1 MKKTL
6 LILSLIFVLL
16 IIGYFGFK
24 KYTKSSSPAAIAEF
38 HKNGIDIDLNYSQP
52 SKKKRF
58 IFGREQDK
66 ALVPYGKVWRTGAN
80 EATVINIGK
89 GILFA
94 GKPVKPGKYSIWTIP
109 GQSEWTVIL
118 NSETGQWGTNY
129 NDGQDFLKANVPIR
143 INRKVE
149 ELFKIYFEEQPSGVN
164 MILSWDQTE
173 AIIPIQL
180 Q

>member
-6 LILSLIFVLL
+6 LTLL
-16 IIGYFGFK
+16 IVLFLSVVGFFSFK
-24 KYTKSSSPAAIAEF
+24 RYTKSSSPAAVSEY
-38 HKNGIDIDLNYSQP
+38 HQKGIDIDVNYSRP

-80 EATVINIGK
+80 EATVIKIGE
-89 GILFA
+89 GIVFA
-94 GKPVKPGKYSIWTIP
+94 GKPVKPGTYSIWTIP

-143 INRKVE
+143 VNRKVE
-149 ELFKIYFEEQPSGVN
+149 ELFKIYFEEQPAGIN

>member
-6 LILSLIFVLL
+6 LIFLIVIALL
-16 IIGYFGFK
+16 VIGFFIFK
-24 KYTKSSSPAAIAEF
+24 KYTKSSSPAAVAEF
-38 HKNGIDIDLNYSQP
+38 HQNGIDIEVNYSRP

-66 ALVPYGKVWRTGAN
+66 ALVPYDKVWRTGAN
-80 EATVINIGK
+80 EATIIKIGENIV
-89 GILFA
+89 FA
-94 GKPVKPGKYSIWTIP
+94 GKPVKPGTYSVWTIP
-109 GQSEWTVIL
+109 GQSGWKVIL
-118 NSETGQWGTNY
+118 NKETGQWGTNY
-129 NDGQDFLKANVPIR
+129 NDGQDFLKADVPIR
-143 INRKVE
+143 INRRVE

-173 AIIPIQL
+173 AIIPIKL